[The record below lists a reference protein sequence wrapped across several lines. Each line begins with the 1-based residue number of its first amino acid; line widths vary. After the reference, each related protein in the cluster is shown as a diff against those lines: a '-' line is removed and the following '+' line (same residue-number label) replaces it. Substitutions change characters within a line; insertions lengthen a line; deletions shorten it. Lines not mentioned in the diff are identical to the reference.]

1 MLLEKAFIS
10 EYRENQ
16 RKIIIFKLY
25 TFQKRK

>member
-16 RKIIIFKLY
+16 RKITIFKLY